1 MEEKDGS
8 IVSLNERISD
18 LNNCNLKICDENY
31 RLLDENKHFD
41 NIIDDKNN
49 EINLLNSNLK
59 KSNLNLINSKNRI
72 KILENEIN
80 VKNDNCQNLSKEIII
95 LKDIIDEKDKTINF
109 LRG

>member
-1 MEEKDGS
+1 MD
-8 IVSLNERISD
+8 
-18 LNNCNLKICDENY
+18 NCNLEVCDENN

-49 EINLLNSNLK
+49 EISLLNSNLK
-59 KSNLNLINSKNRI
+59 KSNLNLINSNNRI
-72 KILENEIN
+72 KILENEIK
-80 VKNDNCQNLSKEIII
+80 VKNDSYQNLSKEIII